1 MLAHVH
7 RPYKPDTTC
16 NHEQSYYMYYAMH
29 FYNFE
34 RVVEWN
40 IVLFR
45 MTVVYGVSKMNNIYG
60 TFVLLLQQRYLY
72 YNTRVSYKGNFWP
85 IILYAMRILYESGY
99 SRVVL
104 RATTIIICLQQL
116 ITILLSNDYP
126 PTRDISALVLQTFH
140 RHSRYIYICFNNI
153 YTLYTVGYILLRATN
168 TAD

>member
-72 YNTRVSYKGNFWP
+72 YNTRVSYKGIPTTFGR
-85 IILYAMRILYESGY
+85 LFFMQCVYYMKAGTVESSYE
-99 SRVVL
+99 L
-104 RATTIIICLQQL
+104 RQ
-116 ITILLSNDYP
+116 
-126 PTRDISALVLQTFH
+126 
-140 RHSRYIYICFNNI
+140 
-153 YTLYTVGYILLRATN
+153 
-168 TAD
+168 